1 MSATQVR
8 LIIGVAAVGVSF
20 LASAWVHAMSRLGV
34 ARARRLSEGEEGR
47 ARLLLRIAENPRP
60 YLASALLFMLGAR
73 ITAVVMVAQIL
84 QETGMAAAAVITVAL
99 MTFVLFEIAEIAP
112 RSWVLERPDQVMLLS
127 ARPVYWLGTVLQP
140 VTTLLVSLSRLFLLI
155 LPGRGL
161 PKSPLTSEEEIMS
174 ILEVAE
180 SEEVI
185 ETEERQMIHSIFEF
199 GDTVVREVMT
209 PRPDMICVDGKS
221 TVEEVLDTALKHGF
235 SRIPVI
241 RGDIDD
247 ILGVVHVRD
256 LVERLRG
263 DANEN
268 GKVTTVMREAMF
280 VPESK
285 KVAELLRE
293 MQRAKTQISIVVDEY
308 GGTAG
313 LVTMEDLLE
322 EIVGEISDEHDREE
336 PFVEKVD
343 EHTLRVNARLDIDE
357 LNDLLE
363 VQLPTSEWDSIGGLV
378 GGLLGRLP
386 VEGDRVL
393 QEDVEFEVEAMNG
406 RRIEKVLVHHPAS
419 AAGLPAE

>member
-1 MSATQVR
+1 VSDTQVR
-8 LIIGVAAVGVSF
+8 LIIAVAAVGVSF
-20 LASAWVHAMSRLGV
+20 LASAWVQAMSRLAV

-47 ARLLLRIAENPRP
+47 GRLLVRIAENPRP
-60 YLASALLFMLGAR
+60 YLASALLFMLAAR
-73 ITAVVMVAQIL
+73 VTAVVMAAQIL
-84 QETGMAAAAVITVAL
+84 HETGMAMSGVITVAL

-127 ARPVYWLGTVLQP
+127 ARPVYWLGNLLRP
-140 VTTLLVSLSRLFLLI
+140 VTSLLVSLSRLFLLI

-185 ETEERQMIHSIFEF
+185 ETGERQMIHSIFEF

-209 PRPDMICVDGKS
+209 PRPDMICVDSKA

-247 ILGVVHVRD
+247 VLGVVHVRD

-263 DANEN
+263 DEDRN

-343 EHTLRVNARLDIDE
+343 DHTLRVNGRLDIDE

-386 VEGDRVL
+386 VEGDRVVH
-393 QEDVEFEVEAMNG
+393 EDMEFEVEAMNG
-406 RRIEKVLVHHPAS
+406 RRIEKVLVHHPAPG
-419 AAGLPAE
+419 AGAPAE